1 MTRLF
6 PRSTSVTTAALLGAV
21 VVAVLGAQ
29 TEQGRHLLLTAGL
42 AGTPAGYTE
51 LAFAAPQA
59 LPERLPATSYLVPPS
74 FTIRNVTGRQHEYG
88 WSVRLT
94 ESGRTRTVAS
104 GRVTLAD
111 GQPVTITPPT
121 KALCEPGPITLR
133 VRLEGGEEI
142 AFRATCSANIDEG

>member
-1 MTRLF
+1 M
-6 PRSTSVTTAALLGAV
+6 VVAALGL
-21 VVAVLGAQ
+21 Q
-29 TEQGRHLLLTAGL
+29 SDQGRHLLVEAGL
-42 AGTPAGYTE
+42 AGAPAGYTE
-51 LAFAAPQA
+51 LAFAAPQE
-59 LPERLPATSYLVPPS
+59 LPDRVPATSYLVPPS

-88 WSVRLT
+88 WSVHLT
-94 ESGRTRTVAS
+94 ESGRSRTVAG

-133 VRLEGGEEI
+133 VLLEGGEAI